1 MTRNILLAFLVPV
14 WIVFAVIIGWF
25 VAVFLFER
33 LLGSGG
39 FIDGI
44 HSNFCF
50 GSIQTSTTSTI
61 KLKRTMKPA

>member
-33 LLGSGG
+33 LLGWPVEPTQTMG
-39 FIDGI
+39 FVIAVATLFAPPLAWVY
-44 HSNFCF
+44 SKE
-50 GSIQTSTTSTI
+50 S
-61 KLKRTMKPA
+61 K